1 MAADNEA
8 AVIRS
13 EATARLAVAKDRT
26 SALIK
31 ESDAEVKQANNMEGM
46 RRHKEKMLLVE
57 GMEKMA
63 SKQKMIV
70 AGNNGQKVLEFY
82 NSTVDLV

>member
-1 MAADNEA
+1 
-8 AVIRS
+8 
-13 EATARLAVAKDRT
+13 
-26 SALIK
+26 
-31 ESDAEVKQANNMEGM
+31 MEGM

-63 SKQKMIV
+63 TKQKMIV

-82 NSTVDLV
+82 NSTVDLVQKR